1 MNTLEELLYYC
12 NEPEPVGALLL
23 TGEWGCGKTY
33 LIDHA
38 LKEKLK
44 DKAFL
49 LRISLFGLSSLEE
62 IHAAV
67 KQAWMEA
74 YCKNKGM
81 NDATMER
88 AQKGKEFVT
97 KLDFLPDWIKG
108 VASTNWTSFV
118 EIGRMIGDKSVI
130 LVFDDLERCKIDCV
144 DVLGSINDYCENKK
158 FHTIIVANQDKIQI
172 SSEASQIDAEIE
184 FIDNQK
190 NRRDTPEN
198 KQAVIKL
205 KVPPKAESGTITYP
219 EIKEKII
226 QRTIKYMPDY
236 PAIVHTVI
244 DEMKYEETECGK
256 CYKIF
261 VKKCEKGLLELFSP
275 EKGYLEKHTGNS
287 NNGVNQSTKNNNAIL
302 CHERPH
308 NIRSL
313 KCAINDFYRVYK
325 ILIENEFP
333 NVDRWFYSFTSYM
346 IAYKAGIAKDGIYGT
361 ILTDQEVRML
371 YPVFQNQ
378 YMFTAVKKWI
388 LHGVWDQDALKCEIE
403 IIKECERAKTPTD
416 IVRTNRI
423 IDIEEEIVYEGFPA
437 VLEMAYTGRLSLDDY
452 VQFIRNCCWA
462 RTYGFTL
469 PLIINWEDVKTGIKI
484 CINSLIS
491 IHPEGQQ
498 LHSIIEKDNKK
509 DLTEDEWSAYQ
520 IIDEFQNGN
529 VLMFSNNRK
538 LYIDGM
544 NTDAF
549 TSFIACQN
557 KRFDMFNE
565 EMALAT
571 ADAYARSNNQDK
583 CQFPGYFEGLWDSN
597 LTLPDIKIKESI
609 AGFQKLL
616 ILLKEQKIH
625 LQNSNK
631 AFAVKHTDVFIQIV
645 TELLEKAEKM
655 NGFKEK

>member
-198 KQAVIKL
+198 KQAVIKI

-333 NVDRWFYSFTSYM
+333 NIDRWFYSFTSYM

-403 IIKECERAKTPTD
+403 IIKECERAKTPAD

-469 PLIINWEDVKTGIKI
+469 PVIINWEDVKTGIKI
-484 CINSLIS
+484 CINSLIN
-491 IHPEGQQ
+491 IHT
-498 LHSIIEKDNKK
+498 INI
-509 DLTEDEWSAYQ
+509 
-520 IIDEFQNGN
+520 
-529 VLMFSNNRK
+529 
-538 LYIDGM
+538 
-544 NTDAF
+544 
-549 TSFIACQN
+549 
-557 KRFDMFNE
+557 
-565 EMALAT
+565 
-571 ADAYARSNNQDK
+571 
-583 CQFPGYFEGLWDSN
+583 
-597 LTLPDIKIKESI
+597 
-609 AGFQKLL
+609 
-616 ILLKEQKIH
+616 
-625 LQNSNK
+625 
-631 AFAVKHTDVFIQIV
+631 
-645 TELLEKAEKM
+645 
-655 NGFKEK
+655 

>member
-1 MNTLEELLYYC
+1 MDTLEELLYYC

-81 NDATMER
+81 NDVTMER

-118 EIGRMIGDKSVI
+118 EIGRMIGDKSVV
-130 LVFDDLERCKIDCV
+130 LVFDDLERCQIDCV

-172 SSEASQIDAEIE
+172 SPEVSQIDAEIE

-190 NRRDTPEN
+190 SRREITEN
-198 KQAVIKL
+198 KQAVIKI
-205 KVPPKAESGTITYP
+205 KVPPKEESRTITYP

-236 PAIVHTVI
+236 TAIVHTVI
-244 DEMKYEETECGK
+244 EEMKYEETECGER
-256 CYKIF
+256 YKTF
-261 VKKCEKGLLELFSP
+261 VKECEKGLLELFSP
-275 EKGYLEKHTGNS
+275 EKGYFEEHTGNS
-287 NNGVNQSTKNNNAIL
+287 NSGIEQSTKNNNAMP

-325 ILIENEFP
+325 ILVANEFL
-333 NVDRWFYSFTSYM
+333 NIDRWFYSFASYI
-346 IAYKAGIAKDGIYGT
+346 IAYKAGITKDGNYGT
-361 ILTDQEVRML
+361 ILTDQEVRKL
-371 YPVFQNQ
+371 YPIFQNQ

-403 IIKECERAKTPTD
+403 IIKECERANTPAD

-423 IDIEEEIVYEGFPA
+423 MDIEEEIVYEGFPA
-437 VLEMAYTGRLSLDDY
+437 VLDMAYTGRLSLDDY
-452 VQFIRNCCWA
+452 VQFIRNSCWA
-462 RTYGFTL
+462 RIYGFTL
-469 PLIINWEDVKTGIKI
+469 PVTINWDNAKDGIKI
-484 CINSLIS
+484 CIDSLIN

-498 LHSIIEKDNKK
+498 LHSIIGKDNKK
-509 DLTEDEWSAYQ
+509 DLSEDEWSTYQ

-529 VLMFSNNRK
+529 ILMFSNNRK

-565 EMALAT
+565 EMAVAT

-609 AGFQKLL
+609 IGFQKLL
-616 ILLKEQKIH
+616 TLLKEQKIC
-625 LQNSNK
+625 LQNNNK

-645 TELLEKAEKM
+645 MELLKIAEKV
-655 NGFKEK
+655 KV